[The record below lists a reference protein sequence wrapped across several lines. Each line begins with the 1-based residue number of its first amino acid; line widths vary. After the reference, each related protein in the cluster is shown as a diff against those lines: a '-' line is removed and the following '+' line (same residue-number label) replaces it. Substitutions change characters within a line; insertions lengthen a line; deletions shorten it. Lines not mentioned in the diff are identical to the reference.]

1 MNNYWFFRP
10 EPLGG
15 NGDEEGDPEEY
26 GFLPNSQGS
35 PQQNGNGHYGHPAAL
50 TGTGSSQNRPILPE
64 MNDRESR
71 RILRV
76 KRELERIQEVSIYFS
91 NLCFS
96 LVEFWWKFY

>member
-1 MNNYWFFRP
+1 M
-10 EPLGG
+10 GG

-35 PQQNGNGHYGHPAAL
+35 PQQNGNGHYGHL
-50 TGTGSSQNRPILPE
+50 TGSSQNRPILPE

-91 NLCFS
+91 NLCFI
-96 LVEFWWKFY
+96 LVEVRWKYNWSASFQS